1 MAYSKIKTIK
11 AVNFRSIGS
20 IDIDMSSSPIVA
32 LVGTNESGKSSIIK
46 AFGAAAGNL
55 WRTRQNQNVRSGT
68 DGFAVLVELED
79 GTKVLRKKSSNIN
92 GYTLVTGDGQ
102 RRDATKID
110 VEIPDFIQVVMGL
123 FRDPETKECLQFRTC
138 DDPLLFVQTTDGQ
151 NYKAVHNAI
160 NNFEVREATNKAKAD
175 ASNLAA
181 QAEKK
186 RAEIEVYKKQLAEL
200 PLLDTDYLKVV
211 LSALERASGV
221 SVLFDEALKNL
232 KLVESLDGDGAAKKL
247 KKCKTVDA
255 EAVRL
260 FTDAMRHL
268 NTVKE
273 AKERSYDNVDTV
285 DASVLPL
292 FEKARKYASELKVLD
307 GYTVPDTVLSV
318 NGGVLP
324 LFERGLKYV
333 RELKALGTYA
343 VPDTV
348 VAINADAL
356 ALFEKAKAYASNVSE
371 LTDSIDKL
379 MSGIETVTNVLKAS
393 GMQVVVCDN
402 CGHEMAVPL
411 TV

>member
-32 LVGTNESGKSSIIK
+32 LVGSNESGKSSIIK

-79 GTKVLRKKSSNIN
+79 GTKVLRKKSSALN

-110 VEIPDFIQVVMGL
+110 VEIPDFVQAVMGL

-175 ASNLAA
+175 VSSLTA

-186 RAEIEVYKKQLAEL
+186 RAEVEVYKKQLAEL

-221 SVLFDEALKNL
+221 STIFDEAMKNL

-247 KKCKTVDA
+247 KKCNTINAD
-255 EAVRL
+255 AVRL

-268 NTVKE
+268 DTVKE
-273 AKERSYDNVDTV
+273 ATEKSYDGVSTV
-285 DASVLPL
+285 DATALPL
-292 FEKARKYASELKVLD
+292 FEKARKHASELKALD
-307 GYTVPDTVLSV
+307 GFTVPDTVLSV
-318 NGGVLP
+318 NTGALP
-324 LFERGLKYV
+324 LFERGLKFV
-333 RELKALGTYA
+333 RELKVLGTYD

-348 VAINADAL
+348 VPVNAEAMT
-356 ALFEKAKAYASNVSE
+356 LFERAKSYLVNVTE
-371 LTDSIDKL
+371 LTESIDKITA
-379 MSGIETVTNVLKAS
+379 GIESVTQVLKAS
-393 GMQVVVCDN
+393 GMQVVACDN
-402 CGHEMAVPL
+402 CGHEMAIPL